1 MKQIFISIFGFL
13 YRLILFGLLFFAPCL
28 YAQQGVLQSYT
39 YPVGDDLENQNCNVY
54 TGLDGKVYISPYS
67 NGLYEVQNAGLKR
80 IKTPESSTINHATQI
95 PNRGILLGASSGLW
109 YVSNQG
115 QMSCL
120 DSCYIMDL
128 IKVEKGYY
136 VAAQTNFLESRLYF
150 LDAEL
155 KKSNSRILKGLITFY
170 PTRDTLFVG
179 TRNEEAVQLYSLKNN
194 QLNHLRKIQL
204 DAQSSFI
211 HRVYHSDSLCII
223 KLLPDK
229 TTQYLFFSGNK
240 LSKTLSGGLLMMM
253 GSTTYLSQKNES
265 ISELRSFQNQLAY
278 QLLSSEIITRGNIL
292 EKPEYCSYFIPSGT
306 SVSRYLTYLQ
316 VYPKLFQRSHSHSIF
331 SLIESA
337 SGDILAASYERGL
350 TAIRNHQYFSFPKHN
365 LIYSNGAFRIGNQVV
380 FIHED
385 ASKRFLLC
393 IDSNRRFQSIR
404 IPDLSYFFYGF
415 TSSKGEVYLG
425 SSGKGLWKTDS
436 NSFLHG
442 EAKWTKIDSD
452 QSKKLTNILTITE
465 DTLGRIWF
473 AHPKTGFGVY
483 DAKKGTTRYILKNS
497 GEIAFGAM
505 ASIRDEW
512 GTLWFGT
519 QPGGVAYYNA
529 YHSSVKAS
537 DIQWLRH
544 PLFDK
549 VPRVTALTLHRNH
562 LILAAYDKILALNL
576 DSFYAGKINLKY
588 LSAQESNLSSYTEQN
603 TMLTARDGSIWYAT
617 HDNLYRWD
625 FDAWL
630 QLPKNRIRLYSTL
643 TTSKQCDT
651 LISQRVLHL
660 APMQNNFSLKLNYSS
675 PDLLPRYLRTALQFE
690 DDILTWSRTATNTE
704 FTFTNLSPGK
714 YQFYV
719 QVMEFDGTLTE
730 LVYPIFINDFW
741 YKQWWIWLIIS
752 SVILLTI
759 GYIFWQHTQKKL
771 ALSALQLIEANQTA
785 ELERIQNLKSRE
797 MSRLKLQSI
806 ANKIRPHFILNALNT
821 IGAALPAKSKS
832 ETLLARLSKSL
843 NYLFEQSK
851 NEKNTHDLK
860 QEWEQCL
867 TTIDMNRIMYLPNL
881 QVDINLPLDSS
892 YQIVVPIGLLQIPV
906 ENALLHGLR
915 NKLEPPHQLALKH
928 HFTKSELHIEILDN
942 GIGFQA
948 SRNQSNA
955 RKHGSGLKSIFDSL
969 EIYNSL
975 NENPLRLTINE
986 NEDGGTR
993 VVIIIPL
1000 NFSYE
1005 I

>member
-1 MKQIFISIFGFL
+1 M
-13 YRLILFGLLFFAPCL
+13 
-28 YAQQGVLQSYT
+28 
-39 YPVGDDLENQNCNVY
+39 GDDLENQNCNVY

-67 NGLYEVQNAGLKR
+67 NGLYEIQNAGLKR
-80 IKTPESSTINHATQI
+80 INTPESSTINHATQI
-95 PNRGILLGASSGLW
+95 PNKGILLGANSGLW

-115 QMSCL
+115 HMSCL
-120 DSCYIMDL
+120 DSSYIMDL
-128 IKVEKGYY
+128 IQVKKGYY

-150 LDAEL
+150 LDSVL

-179 TRNEEAVQLYSLKNN
+179 IRNEKEVQLYELKNN
-194 QLNHLRKIQL
+194 QIHLHRKIQL
-204 DAQSSFI
+204 DAQNAFVQK
-211 HRVYHSDSLCII
+211 VYRSDSFCII

-229 TTQYLFFSGNK
+229 TTQYLFFSGGK
-240 LSKTLSGGLLMMM
+240 LCKTFSGGLQMAI
-253 GSTTYLSQKNES
+253 GSSSYLFPKNET
-265 ISELRSFQNQLAY
+265 ITELKFFQNQKTY
-278 QLLSSEIITRGNIL
+278 PLLSSEIKLRCHIV
-292 EKPEYCSYFIPSGT
+292 EKPEFNTYFIPSGT
-306 SVSRYLTYLQ
+306 SVSRYFTYLQ
-316 VYPKLFQRSHSHSIF
+316 IYPKLFQRTHSQSIF

-350 TAIRNHQYFSFPKHN
+350 TAIRNNQYFSFPKHN
-365 LIYSNGAFRIGNQVV
+365 LIYSNGAFRIGNQVL

-385 ASKRFLLC
+385 PSKRFLLC
-393 IDSNRRFQSIR
+393 MDENRHFRSIA
-404 IPDLSYFFYGF
+404 IPNLAYFFFGF
-415 TSSKGEVYLG
+415 NSSKGQVYLG
-425 SSGKGLWKTDS
+425 SSGQGLWKTDS
-436 NSFLHG
+436 SSFLSG
-442 EAKWTKIDSD
+442 QAKWTKIDSD
-452 QSKKLTNILTITE
+452 QNKKLTNILTITE

-483 DAKKGTTRYILKNS
+483 DTQKGTTQYLLKNS
-497 GEIAFGAM
+497 GDIAFGAM
-505 ASIRDEW
+505 AGIRDSC
-512 GTLWFGT
+512 GTIWFGT
-519 QPGGVAYYNA
+519 QPGGIAYYNA
-529 YHSSVKAS
+529 YQPSVKAS
-537 DIQWLRH
+537 DIQWLHH

-562 LILAAYDKILALNL
+562 LMIAAYDKILALNL
-576 DSFYAGKINLKY
+576 DSFYAGKVNLKY

-603 TMLTARDGSIWYAT
+603 TMLTAKDGSIWYAT

-630 QLPKNRIRLYSTL
+630 QLPKNRIRLYTTL
-643 TTSKQCDT
+643 TTAKKCDT
-651 LISQRVLHL
+651 LHSHRNLFL
-660 APMQNNFSLKLNYSS
+660 TPLQNNFSLKLNYST
-675 PDLLPRYLRTALQFE
+675 PDLLPRYLRTALKFE
-690 DDILTWSRTATNTE
+690 NDSLYWSRTSTHTE
-704 FTFTNLSPGK
+704 FAFTNLTPGDYK
-714 YQFYV
+714 FYV
-719 QVMEFDGTLTE
+719 QIMEYDGTLTE
-730 LVYPIFINDFW
+730 LIYPITINDFW

-759 GYIFWQHTQKKL
+759 LYIFWQHTQKKL
-771 ALSALQLIEANQTA
+771 ALSALQLTKANQSA
-785 ELERIQNLKSRE
+785 EIERIQNLKSRE

-851 NEKNTHDLK
+851 NDKNTHDLK

-915 NKLEPPHQLALKH
+915 NKLEPPHQLAVKH
-928 HFTKSELHIEILDN
+928 HFTKSELYIEILDN
-942 GIGFQA
+942 GIGIQA

-955 RKHGSGLKSIFDSL
+955 RKHGSGLKSIYDTL

-986 NEDGGTR
+986 LEEGGTR
-993 VVIIIPL
+993 VELIIPL